1 MLWEAFSN
9 ITLTHSI
16 YIYIYNICFLNKFRV
31 VDWFG
36 FYFNILEFEFNKKL
50 NFFDKLLIMILMIVV
65 KIWYKKCSFYLLN
78 CPLNSSIQTLNWKKN
93 REERQLFFRL
103 ILMFDFIS
111 AHVREKWDYC
121 RMLAKKDEKCE
132 VSKFWICTED

>member
-65 KIWYKKCSFYLLN
+65 KIWYKKMQFLFIKLSFEYFN
-78 CPLNSSIQTLNWKKN
+78 PNVKN

-111 AHVREKWDYC
+111 AHVWLYQCPCSRK
-121 RMLAKKDEKCE
+121 MGLLPNA
-132 VSKFWICTED
+132 S

>member
-1 MLWEAFSN
+1 MQ
-9 ITLTHSI
+9 
-16 YIYIYNICFLNKFRV
+16 FLFIKLSFE
-31 VDWFG
+31 
-36 FYFNILEFEFNKKL
+36 YFNPN
-50 NFFDKLLIMILMIVV
+50 V
-65 KIWYKKCSFYLLN
+65 
-78 CPLNSSIQTLNWKKN
+78 KN

-132 VSKFWICTED
+132 VSKF